1 MKKIIALL
9 LALIMVFAM
18 VACGAKEEAPAAKE
32 EAPAASEEKKEEAP
46 TEEEEAPAE
55 EAPAEKVKI
64 GLISFNEA
72 TESSALIANGV
83 REAAAANN
91 IELVTADING
101 DQSQVVKNVDTL
113 IQQDVDAIIDA
124 TWNADVGAMVAQKCR
139 DAGVIL
145 IACDCIYDD
154 QTHMV
159 GADNYTAGLTIGAYM
174 ADYIKENW
182 DGAVDYLV
190 IVNEEAAGETTQLRM
205 GGGIDAMR
213 DAGIDLPE
221 DKIFWFDSM
230 GQMLKAKEVT
240 TDFLTAHPD
249 GKKIL
254 IGCLNDESGLGSLA
268 AVQSS
273 GREADCLIYSYGGE
287 PSSAENF
294 KKEENCWV
302 ATVNFNLGKYGDLAI
317 ASILDILN
325 GIERPLEQ
333 SPDLGVIDR
342 SNVLEFYPD

>member
-1 MKKIIALL
+1 MKKLLALL
-9 LALIMVFAM
+9 LALVMVVGL
-18 VACGAKEEAPAAKE
+18 VACGTNDAPAAEAPKAD
-32 EAPAASEEKKEEAP
+32 APAADAPAADAPAADAPAAEKKV
-46 TEEEEAPAE
+46 
-55 EAPAEKVKI
+55 KV

-83 REAAAANN
+83 REAAEKYGV
-91 IELVTADING
+91 ELVTADING
-101 DQSQVVKNVDTL
+101 DQSQVIKNVDLL
-113 IQQDVDAIIDA
+113 IQQEVDAIIDA
-124 TWNADVGAMVAQKCR
+124 TWNADVGATAAQKCR

-145 IACDCIYDD
+145 IACDCLYDD
-154 QTHMV
+154 VTHMV
-159 GADNYTAGLTIGAYM
+159 GADNYTAGQVIGAYM
-174 ADYIKENW
+174 ADYVKANW
-182 DGAVDYLV
+182 NGEIDYLV

-205 GGGIDAMR
+205 GGGIDALKA
-213 DAGIDLPE
+213 AGINIPD

-249 GKKIL
+249 GEKIL

-273 GREADCLIYSYGGE
+273 GREDDCLIYSYGGE
-287 PSSAENF
+287 PSSAANF
-294 KKEENCWV
+294 KKEDNCWI
-302 ATVNFNLGKYGDLAI
+302 ATVNFNLPKYGELAMATIFDLLA
-317 ASILDILN
+317 
-325 GIERPLEQ
+325 GGERPLEQ

>member
-1 MKKIIALL
+1 MKKLLALL
-9 LALIMVFAM
+9 LALVMVVGL
-18 VACGAKEEAPAAKE
+18 VACGNNDAPAAEAPKAD
-32 EAPAASEEKKEEAP
+32 APAADAPAADAPAADAPAAEKKV
-46 TEEEEAPAE
+46 
-55 EAPAEKVKI
+55 KV

-83 REAAAANN
+83 REAAEKYGV
-91 IELVTADING
+91 ELVTADING
-101 DQSQVVKNVDTL
+101 DQSQVIKNVDLL
-113 IQQDVDAIIDA
+113 IQQEVDAIIDA
-124 TWNADVGAMVAQKCR
+124 TWNADVGATAAQKCR

-145 IACDCIYDD
+145 IACDCLYDD
-154 QTHMV
+154 VTHMV
-159 GADNYTAGLTIGAYM
+159 GADNYTAGQVIGAYM
-174 ADYIKENW
+174 ADYVKANW
-182 DGAVDYLV
+182 NGEVDYLV

-302 ATVNFNLGKYGDLAI
+302 ATVNFNLPKYGELAI

-325 GIERPLEQ
+325 GVERPLEQ